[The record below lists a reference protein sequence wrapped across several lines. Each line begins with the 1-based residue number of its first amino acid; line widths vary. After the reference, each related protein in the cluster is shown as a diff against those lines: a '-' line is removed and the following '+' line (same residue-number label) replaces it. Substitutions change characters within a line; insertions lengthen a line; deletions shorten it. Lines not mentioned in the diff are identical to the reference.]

1 MEAIDVDK
9 AEAVAD
15 VLKSVGVRRD
25 SYLDPRLYPPP
36 DDPLED
42 QLAYFVSMAA
52 IDHRTGLWEPFE
64 GVVGGEFF
72 HGADALYRLGRLA
85 YGRGFFKA
93 EKLAELAPS
102 EAEHC

>member
-9 AEAVAD
+9 AEAVAG

-42 QLAYFVSMAA
+42 QLAYSS
-52 IDHRTGLWEPFE
+52 LWSP
-64 GVVGGEFF
+64 
-72 HGADALYRLGRLA
+72 
-85 YGRGFFKA
+85 
-93 EKLAELAPS
+93 
-102 EAEHC
+102 